1 MTMPITG
8 TLRPA
13 SICSQSPVRRPE
25 AHHDPELPFAPIFE
39 LVQCECL
46 VEYLRDFSSG
56 LISAVTAGG
65 VPAATVFV
73 KHAYFGQLLPR
84 LASTA
89 QILLPPPH
97 ARQWKPDLDA
107 TAFCVEHAP
116 DLVQHFE
123 NAESL

>member
-1 MTMPITG
+1 MPITG

-13 SICSQSPVRRPE
+13 SICSQSPLRRPE
-25 AHHDPELPFAPIFE
+25 AHHDPELPFASILE
-39 LVQCECL
+39 SVQCECV

-56 LISAVTAGG
+56 LISALTAGSG
-65 VPAATVFV
+65 VPATVFV
-73 KHAYFGQLLPR
+73 KHAYLGQLLPR

-97 ARQWKPDLDA
+97 PRQWKPDLDV
-107 TAFCVEHAP
+107 TAFWVEHAP
-116 DLVQHFE
+116 DLVQHLE